1 MRKGTKKY
9 RTKIKGGTSRS
20 ISRSTRSTRNIFK
33 NYLKRPTTIK
43 SVASRRKSLRKSL
56 SLNTKSLESKYNA
69 HRKRIASAVT
79 QSSAK

>member
-20 ISRSTRSTRNIFK
+20 ISRSTRSTRSIFK

-43 SVASRRKSLRKSL
+43 SVASRRKSLSL
-56 SLNTKSLESKYNA
+56 KLNTKKSLESMYNA
-69 HRKRIASAVT
+69 HRKRISASAVT
-79 QSSAK
+79 RSSAK